1 MKRSARSLM
10 RRLLPSGVLPS
21 ARSRSRSSPPL
32 DLDVVLLCDVVLDT
46 AKIDASRH
54 WSRGP
59 YIHTYQDHQGRTV
72 STDRDARA
80 TNFPASLAPY
90 LLGSRTHRA
99 RAVVESE
106 TRWHTP
112 ISSAI
117 APLGLDAP
125 GGEGRNAVLEI
136 DRLEIL
142 AHLSGTTGER
152 LGILAVHGTVRAD
165 RLGDQIQAVT
175 TLASARSRVPGQHA
189 RGVALMHHLRSSGH
203 MDAIA
208 AAGDTQLLSGAEA
221 GVYPLIVA
229 RPHGRDLDLEASA
242 QRLGMNGDDLAL
254 FCAAS
259 GQRPDRLRSAPVRIK
274 DALDKKIVLSRSW
287 QALVMRKGASI
298 MLSADVD
305 PGFEQ
310 LARIYARTLYTDA
323 LILARLQDLLVR
335 EYETEMHLLLADS
348 GQWPEEDGAS
358 RRWRT
363 LGRRIATD
371 RARYWMSPAISTTG
385 HAIMFLRGYHG
396 SVRLHDRLDAVD
408 DQARTLTAFADQ
420 DARESQTRA
429 QDRIA
434 LLVGVF
440 GVVAVPLAIVDQVLT
455 HTQLLS
461 ASHGGLIAV
470 ALYPVLVG
478 LSGLGVLMAARSRH
492 RDP

>member
-10 RRLLPSGVLPS
+10 RCLLTSS
-21 ARSRSRSSPPL
+21 RRRSSNSPPL

-46 AKIDASRH
+46 AEVDASRH

-80 TNFPASLAPY
+80 TNFPASLAHY
-90 LLGSRTHRA
+90 LLGSHAHPT

-112 ISSAI
+112 SSLTI
-117 APLGLDAP
+117 APLGLDGP
-125 GGEGRNAVLEI
+125 EGEGRNAVFEI
-136 DRLEIL
+136 HRLEIL
-142 AHLSGTTGER
+142 AHLSGKTDER

-165 RLGDQIQAVT
+165 SPGDQIQAVT

-189 RGVALMHHLRSSGH
+189 RGVELIRHLRSSGL

-208 AAGDTQLLSGAEA
+208 AAGDTHLLSGAEA
-221 GVYPLIVA
+221 GVYPLVLA

-242 QRLGMNGDDLAL
+242 QRLDVNGDDLAL

-259 GQRPDRLRSAPVRIK
+259 GQRPDRLRSAPARIK
-274 DALDKKIVLSRSW
+274 DALDKKIVLSTSW

-298 MLSADVD
+298 VLSADVD
-305 PGFEQ
+305 PGFEH

-323 LILARLQDLLVR
+323 LMLARLQDLLVR
-335 EYETEMHLLLADS
+335 EYETEMHLVLVDS
-348 GQWPEEDGAS
+348 AEGPGEDGVS

-385 HAIMFLRGYHG
+385 HAIMFLRGYHD

-461 ASHGGLIAV
+461 APHGGLIAV
-470 ALYPVLVG
+470 ALYPVLTG